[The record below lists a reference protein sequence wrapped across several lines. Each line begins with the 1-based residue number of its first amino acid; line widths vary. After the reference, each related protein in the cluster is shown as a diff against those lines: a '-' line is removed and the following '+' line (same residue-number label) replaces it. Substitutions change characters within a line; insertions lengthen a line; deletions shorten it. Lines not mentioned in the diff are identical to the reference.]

1 MISINLINVK
11 ITLNWR
17 KNLSIKN
24 ILLFLNSMYQTKVKD
39 F

>member
-1 MISINLINVK
+1 MNSINLINVK